1 MIISHK
7 HKFIFIKTN
16 KTAGTSIEIALS
28 KVCGPD
34 DVITPIT
41 AEDEAT
47 RRSLGYTGP
56 QNCTGRNGVEFFHHM
71 SAASIKEGVDQ
82 KVWDQYYKF
91 CFERNPWDRMI
102 SMYYWRNKSWPRTSI
117 AKFLQTDAPSVLTKR
132 GYDLYSINGRIVVDR
147 VCRFESIAQDLE
159 EVCLHLGIT
168 ESLELPRAKSRYRKD
183 KSHYKDILS
192 EKESKKIAE
201 MFHREIELFG
211 YTY

>member
-1 MIISHK
+1 M
-7 HKFIFIKTN
+7 
-16 KTAGTSIEIALS
+16 
-28 KVCGPD
+28 
-34 DVITPIT
+34 
-41 AEDEAT
+41 
-47 RRSLGYTGP
+47 
-56 QNCTGRNGVEFFHHM
+56 
-71 SAASIKEGVDQ
+71 
-82 KVWDQYYKF
+82 
-91 CFERNPWDRMI
+91 
-102 SMYYWRNKSWPRTSI
+102 
-117 AKFLQTDAPSVLTKR
+117 
-132 GYDLYSINGRIVVDR
+132 YDLYSINGRIVVDR